1 VTSKAKEYRQHAE
14 ECLAAAQRIQNPEEQ
29 AIMLRIA
36 QTWMD
41 LAAQETPQ
49 RRPSQQQQ
57 SQPKD
62 AHSAQR

>member
-1 VTSKAKEYRQHAE
+1 
-14 ECLAAAQRIQNPEEQ
+14 
-29 AIMLRIA
+29 MLRIA